1 MIAEQMDTDWQG
13 VAEQRRRALAEAEEW
28 ADQLGRVRGW
38 LQEELVARCNELRE
52 VRRQNEQLAGELA
65 GLREEF
71 ESTKQALAHARAELA
86 HVEQSRGYR
95 LIRWVRGRLLP
106 AHTLRGKLVR
116 KSVRVTLRLL
126 RGR

>member
-1 MIAEQMDTDWQG
+1 MIAEQMDTDWQA

-38 LQEELVARCNELRE
+38 LQEQLVARCNELHE
-52 VRRQNEQLAGELA
+52 VRRRNEQLAAELA
-65 GLREEF
+65 GLREEH
-71 ESTKQALAHARAELA
+71 ESAKKTLAHAQAELA
-86 HVEQSRGYR
+86 QVEHSRGYR
-95 LIRWVRGRLLP
+95 LVRWLRGRLLP

-116 KSVRVTLRLL
+116 KSVRITLQLL